1 MVTEAT
7 ADAQLTAGMDCLC
20 PYMFSRW
27 VEGFTSLIWSV
38 SLFQLGSYRDG
49 EILMIFNVYT
59 I

>member
-38 SLFQLGSYRDG
+38 SL
-49 EILMIFNVYT
+49 V
-59 I
+59 